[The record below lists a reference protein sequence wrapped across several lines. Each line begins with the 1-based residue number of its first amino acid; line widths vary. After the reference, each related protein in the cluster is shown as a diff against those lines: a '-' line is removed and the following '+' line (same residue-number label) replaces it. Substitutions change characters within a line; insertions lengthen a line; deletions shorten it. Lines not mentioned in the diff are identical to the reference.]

1 MSSNIGIRNLLARRR
16 LFGNPQGVV
25 GWGALHIGHRFADDR
40 CLRRGDPYRRAM
52 YRALSCQT
60 SRTAQITPGDYLEGQ
75 ASSAVP
81 GRGVRVRCRSVTRK
95 AVTDAYGEG
104 TPPGVQ
110 RSPDNSSPPGVSLA
124 CQSRRV
130 PSAVTAMSHERNG
143 KV

>member
-1 MSSNIGIRNLLARRR
+1 MLKERGPLSACNVPSAILSDKSD
-16 LFGNPQGVV
+16 
-25 GWGALHIGHRFADDR
+25 GANN
-40 CLRRGDPYRRAM
+40 
-52 YRALSCQT
+52 
-60 SRTAQITPGDYLEGQ
+60 SRWL
-75 ASSAVP
+75 P
-81 GRGVRVRCRSVTRK
+81 GRSGKLGDTWTGVRVRCRSVTRK